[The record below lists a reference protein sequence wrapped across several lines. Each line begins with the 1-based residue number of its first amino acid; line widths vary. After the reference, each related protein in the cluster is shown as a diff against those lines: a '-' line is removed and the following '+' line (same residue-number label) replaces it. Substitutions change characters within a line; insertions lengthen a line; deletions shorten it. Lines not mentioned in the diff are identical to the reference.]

1 MGRTFHACAVLVAVL
16 TVGVVCASGR
26 QIGTQINRAAVSPSD
41 QNPHEHQTQA
51 LQVELTRTI
60 RARKARVG
68 DVVKARTVTPLILSG
83 QVVPEGS
90 KITGHVMEV
99 TRGTGTKGGEG
110 VALAIA
116 FDQFELRKR
125 QAVLA
130 AFSVRSGAMPQ
141 ATLPQG
147 EPDQSREEMAFPESS
162 PVGQT
167 SSSTKPTHMT
177 MGGFE
182 NSNKQASRQHQD
194 STPNAL
200 AGATIRADNRADL
213 RGVPRGSLLGMPG
226 VRFSLDEKSGAARFE
241 CEAQKLE
248 LKTGLQLML
257 GVDPVKTPS
266 SATGTNAA
274 NSRKK

>member
-1 MGRTFHACAVLVAVL
+1 
-16 TVGVVCASGR
+16 
-26 QIGTQINRAAVSPSD
+26 
-41 QNPHEHQTQA
+41 
-51 LQVELTRTI
+51 
-60 RARKARVG
+60 
-68 DVVKARTVTPLILSG
+68 
-83 QVVPEGS
+83 
-90 KITGHVMEV
+90 
-99 TRGTGTKGGEG
+99 
-110 VALAIA
+110 
-116 FDQFELRKR
+116 
-125 QAVLA
+125 VLA

-182 NSNKQASRQHQD
+182 NSNKQASRQQQD

-241 CEAQKLE
+241 SAQKLE

-257 GVDPVKTPS
+257 GVYAVKRPLPAT
-266 SATGTNAA
+266 ATGAA
-274 NSRKK
+274 NSQKNIVRSK